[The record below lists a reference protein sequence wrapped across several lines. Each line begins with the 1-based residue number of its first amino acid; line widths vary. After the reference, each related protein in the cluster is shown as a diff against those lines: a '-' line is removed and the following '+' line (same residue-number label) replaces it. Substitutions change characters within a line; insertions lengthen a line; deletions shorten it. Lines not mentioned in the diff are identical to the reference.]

1 MSLRYKR
8 PERIT
13 RFGWASGIKSSATR
27 GRPTTNGTL
36 KYKIAFQIDE
46 VNPN

>member
-13 RFGWASGIKSSATR
+13 RFGWASGINSSATSGSATTK
-27 GRPTTNGTL
+27 GRL
-36 KYKIAFQIDE
+36 KYKIAFQIVE
-46 VNPN
+46 VKPN